1 VATILPRS
9 STLAACRSF
18 RWNAYAL
25 SAGCAVAPTCPSSF
39 QAELVL
45 MLTRI
50 TQLRALSLTPAT
62 SLPIAPA
69 GSSSLQTEFV
79 LILTR
84 PAETRTIL
92 RIGRSRKHHGKQ
104 TRRRKGNNH
113 QFIVHV
119 THLSFSRRSHK
130 PSDSPDAPGGVV
142 PRVTPCRPGAGL
154 FVLEASRVWRS
165 LGQSRQNYRATAFG
179 RTDPRTVCE
188 LRRRATHHPRSRR
201 SAIL

>member
-1 VATILPRS
+1 
-9 STLAACRSF
+9 
-18 RWNAYAL
+18 
-25 SAGCAVAPTCPSSF
+25 
-39 QAELVL
+39 
-45 MLTRI
+45 MLRRI

-69 GSSSLQTEFV
+69 GSSSLQTELV

-104 TRRRKGNNH
+104 TRRRKGNNR

-119 THLSFSRRSHK
+119 THLSFSHRSHK
-130 PSDSPDAPGGVV
+130 PSDSPDALGDAFPDS
-142 PRVTPCRPGAGL
+142 PRVAPAQGFRFGGI
-154 FVLEASRVWRS
+154 SSWRS

-188 LRRRATHHPRSRR
+188 LLDGTRPYHPRSRR

>member
-1 VATILPRS
+1 MAAFRS
-9 STLAACRSF
+9 AF
-18 RWNAYAL
+18 RWDGYARL
-25 SAGCAVAPTCPSSF
+25 SAGFPVAPTCPRSF
-39 QAELVL
+39 QTELVL

-69 GSSSLQTEFV
+69 GSSSLQTELV

-104 TRRRKGNNH
+104 TRRRKGNNR

-119 THLSFSRRSHK
+119 THLSFSHLDNNRKAGSKHL
-130 PSDSPDAPGGVV
+130 PPG
-142 PRVTPCRPGAGL
+142 
-154 FVLEASRVWRS
+154 
-165 LGQSRQNYRATAFG
+165 RATAFG
-179 RTDPRTVCE
+179 RTDPRTVRE
-188 LRRRATHHPRSRR
+188 KLDGARAILSGADDRRNREFYPTGSRATRR
-201 SAIL
+201 PDAPTRP